1 VRALALVAL
10 VVALWACTGDQPPES
25 HAQVVGKLEQTIGGP
40 HAIGRVGD
48 YLIQNDQ
55 VRFIVAGSGVCERDQ
70 QGDKLDPT
78 CVDTFGRVNITFGG
92 TLVDADLQRIGPSGG
107 TDVAGTNGNDE
118 LAEVVPGFAFSII
131 NPTKI
136 SVTADG
142 TDGKAAEVTVTGVT
156 DNLFQMIG
164 LLNEGLTGSPGT
176 LDFTQV
182 YHLEPGAK
190 YLTIETTIHN
200 PSMGAHPFP
209 YLQPSD
215 LDSLTGFNIPG
226 IANLQLSV
234 PLGQMPLFGGEQ
246 ELFAPGVAGFNVYF
260 AIQDTYKMVGG
271 FPAFPGMVVDYLATR
286 GKGVSYGLAV
296 LDSPDNYAMS
306 YAPAGYP
313 GQTVTPHS
321 LLMPFTY
328 AGVTAA
334 YMFKPPDQLNADE
347 QRTYTSYFIVGR
359 GDVASVYDTI
369 LELRGTATGTFG
381 GSVLDSLTS
390 APVANAN
397 VFVLDGAGNPIDQ
410 IQTDAGGAFLCHLPA
425 GNYTYIVDTDDRLV
439 TQPQAFTI
447 AEGQQTGVIALVDPP
462 AMVAVAVLDELGRR
476 APVKIQLLGRNGQL
490 AAGVDGRNIL
500 YSLKFG
506 ERMRPTS
513 YDGTDQYIEG
523 AWWTTDG
530 LLETTVRPGTYTLAI
545 SRGPEYEI
553 TTQTFT
559 VGAGEYH
566 AAQLQLQRSY
576 TSDGWVSGDFHVHA
590 QPSTDSGLP
599 IDQRVTSLAAEG
611 LEVATAT
618 DHNYITDYSPVIAA
632 KGLVQWLL
640 GISGMELTTFEMGH
654 FIGYPL
660 KVDPG
665 STRGGEFTWKDS
677 TPQQLFDQLRG
688 LSIDPTN
695 SVVTVAHPRQQVLG
709 YFSQFFVDQATG
721 QPYTPTGI
729 MGVFAPYGENF
740 QAQNF
745 SLDFDAMELITGR
758 RYEDI
763 HVFSQ
768 NGMPVLG
775 KDGRP
780 SFPGTVETWFT
791 LLDHGRMPTGMGA
804 SDSHRLLGDEPG
816 YARTLIYVGQ
826 GNDTPGGYTRDQ
838 VIAGIRGHHT
848 IATNAPF
855 VTIQVAGGMIGDTV
869 KASGSIP
876 VTIDVSAPTWAAV
889 DTLTLYGSTSTTPD
903 HVIQVIPIPSP
914 GTTFHTVVMIN
925 PTHDAWV
932 VAEVTG
938 TTNMFPV
945 LSPTEFPPLDVSAII
960 GALAAGIDLSSLPIT
975 PSVQPNHLH
984 LSTPYAITNPIWI
997 DVDGNGWTPP
1007 LAPLAKKPLPPGP
1020 PPDVRDVFE
1029 ALPEVSK

>member
-1 VRALALVAL
+1 MRVLAGVAFTL
-10 VVALWACTGDQPPES
+10 AACTSDSPPES
-25 HAQVVGKLEQTIGGP
+25 SAQVIGKLEQTIGGP

-48 YLIQNDQ
+48 FLIQNDQ
-55 VRFIVAGSGVCERDQ
+55 VRFVVAGTGVCPRDP
-70 QGDKLDPT
+70 QGNKVDPT
-78 CVDTFGRVNITFGG
+78 CVDTYGRVNITFGG
-92 TLVDADLQRIGPSGG
+92 TLVDADLQRIGPGSAMEQ
-107 TDVAGTNGNDE
+107 AGTNGNDQ
-118 LAEVVPGFAFSII
+118 LAELLPGFAFSII
-131 NPTKI
+131 NPTQI

-164 LLNEGLTGSPGT
+164 LLNEGLTGSPGS

-190 YLTIETTIHN
+190 YLTIQTTIHN
-200 PSMGAHPFP
+200 PSTGAYPFP

-226 IANLQLSV
+226 IGGLQLSV

-246 ELFAPGVAGFNVYF
+246 DLFAPGVSGFNVYF
-260 AIQDTYKMVGG
+260 AIQNTYKMAGG

-286 GKGVSYGLAV
+286 GKGVSYGIAT
-296 LDSPDNYAMS
+296 LDSPDNYVSS
-306 YAPAGYP
+306 YPTGYP
-313 GQTVTPHS
+313 GQTVTQHS
-321 LLMPFTY
+321 LLLPFTY

-334 YMFKPPDQLNADE
+334 YMFKPPDQLQAGE
-347 QRTYTSYFIVGR
+347 QRTYTSYFVVGR

-369 LELRGTATGTFG
+369 LELRGTSTGTFG
-381 GSVLDSLTS
+381 GSVLDSVTS

-397 VFVLDGAGNPIDQ
+397 VFVLDANGNPIDQ
-410 IQTDAGGAFLCHLPA
+410 IQTDAGGAFLCHLPV
-425 GNYTYIVDTDDRLV
+425 GNYTYIVDTDDRPV
-439 TQPQAFTI
+439 YKPKQGFTI
-447 AEGQQTGVIALVDPP
+447 AAGQQTGVLALMDPP
-462 AMVAVAVLDELGRR
+462 AIVAVAVLDEVGRR

-490 AAGVDGRNIL
+490 AAGLDGRGIL
-500 YSLKFG
+500 YSLQLG

-513 YDGTDQYIEG
+513 YDGTDEYVEG

-530 LLETTVRPGTYTLAI
+530 LLETTVRPGTYTLAV

-553 TTQTFT
+553 TTSTFT
-559 VGAGEYH
+559 VGANDYH
-566 AAQLQLQRSY
+566 AEQLQLTRSY
-576 TSDGWVSGDFHVHA
+576 TSDGWVAGDFHIHA

-599 IDQRVTSLAAEG
+599 IDQRVTSCAAEG

-618 DHNYITDYSPVIAA
+618 DHNYITDYSQIIAA
-632 KGLVQWLL
+632 NGLVQWLL

-665 STRGGEFTWKDS
+665 STRGGEFTWKDA

-709 YFSQFFVDQATG
+709 YFSQFFVDQDTA

-729 MGVFAPYGENF
+729 LGVFAPYGDNF

-745 SLDFDAMELITGR
+745 SYDFDAMEVITGR
-758 RYEDI
+758 RFEDI

-768 NGMPVLG
+768 NGAPVLG

-780 SFPGTVETWFT
+780 TYPGTVETWFT

-804 SDSHRLLGDEPG
+804 SDSHHLLGDEPG
-816 YARTLIYVGQ
+816 YARTLIYVGS
-826 GNDTPGGYTRDQ
+826 GNDTPGGYTRDE

-855 VTIQVAGGMIGDTV
+855 VTITVAGGMIGDTV
-869 KASGSIP
+869 KASGAIP
-876 VTIDVSAPTWAAV
+876 VTIDVSAPSWAAV
-889 DTLTLYGSTSTTPD
+889 DTLTLYGSSGTSTTPD
-903 HVIQVIPIPSP
+903 HVIQTMPIPAP
-914 GTTFHTVVMIN
+914 GTTFHTVITIN
-925 PTHDAWV
+925 PTQDAWV

-938 TTNMFPV
+938 ATNMFPV

-960 GALAAGIDLSSLPIT
+960 GGLAAGIDLSSLPIT
-975 PSVQPNHLH
+975 PSSQPNHLH
-984 LSTPYAITNPIWI
+984 VSTPYAITNPIWI
-997 DVDGNGWTPP
+997 DVDGGGWTPP
-1007 LAPLAKKPLPPGP
+1007 LAPLAKRAAPPGP

-1029 ALPEVSK
+1029 ALPEVSR